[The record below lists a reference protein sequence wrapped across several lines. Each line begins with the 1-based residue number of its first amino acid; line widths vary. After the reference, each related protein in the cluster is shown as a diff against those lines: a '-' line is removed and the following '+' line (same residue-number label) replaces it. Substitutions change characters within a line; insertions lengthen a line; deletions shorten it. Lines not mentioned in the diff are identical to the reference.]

1 MVQLEELGWTTRAVV
16 CPEHLV
22 ARWDG
27 REPPSFDAMPWESWR
42 QERFGRLR

>member
-1 MVQLEELGWTTRAVV
+1 MVQLETLCWTTRAEV
-16 CPEHLV
+16 CREDLV

-27 REPPSFDAMPWESWR
+27 REHPSFDAMPWESWR